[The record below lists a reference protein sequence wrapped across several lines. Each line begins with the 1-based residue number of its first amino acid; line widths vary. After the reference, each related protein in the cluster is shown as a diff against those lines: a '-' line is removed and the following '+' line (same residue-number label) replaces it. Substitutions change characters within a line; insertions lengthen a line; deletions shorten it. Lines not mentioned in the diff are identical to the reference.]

1 MNTLATVLVGVAILV
16 GLVGVVVPILPG
28 AFLVLGAILVW
39 ALAEQSTTGWVVFAL
54 AALFTA
60 IAQILKYALPGRQ
73 LKASG
78 IPGSTLALGALV
90 GLVGFF
96 VIPIVGLPLGF
107 VVGIYLAELNRLH
120 DAALAWT
127 ATKQAL
133 RSVGWSILIELV
145 GAGLAAS
152 TWLTAVVV
160 T

>member
-1 MNTLATVLVGVAILV
+1 MDTLATVLVGVAILI
-16 GLVGVVVPILPG
+16 GLVGVVVPVLPG

-39 ALAEQSTTGWVVFAL
+39 AIAEHSATGWVVFTL
-54 AALFTA
+54 AALFTV

-78 IPGSTLALGALV
+78 IPGSTLAVGALV
-90 GLVGFF
+90 GIVGFF
-96 VIPIVGLPLGF
+96 VVPIVGLPLGF
-107 VVGIYLAELNRLH
+107 VLGIYLAELSRLQ
-120 DAALAWT
+120 DLATAWT

-133 RSVGWSILIELV
+133 RSVGWSMLIELV